1 MVDNKTTYIR
11 CRVDDTTK
19 EKWIQVCKK
28 NAVNGS
34 ELLRQ
39 WIDKYIE
46 DNTRKDDDKNN
57 E

>member
-1 MVDNKTTYIR
+1 MVDNKTTYVR

-19 EKWIQVCKK
+19 EKWIKVCKK

-46 DNTRKDDDKNN
+46 DNTRKEEDKNN

>member
-19 EKWIQVCKK
+19 EKWTQVCKK

-39 WIDKYIE
+39 WIEDYISKE
-46 DNTRKDDDKNN
+46 ENKHN

>member
-1 MVDNKTTYIR
+1 MIDNKTTYIR
-11 CRVDDTTK
+11 CRVDDKTK
-19 EKWIQVCKK
+19 DKWIKVCKK

-39 WIDKYIE
+39 WIEKYIE
-46 DNTRKDDDKNN
+46 DNTIKEDKQI